1 MKKTLVSEYSA
12 DIRPRTTGGLI
23 DDLNYKEGI
32 KTIFTN
38 SVKETISRQADSKV
52 LCVPAL

>member
-38 SVKETISRQADSKV
+38 SIKETISRQADSKV